1 MQLHGADGRH
11 RHADARA
18 RGPDQRGPSLRIS
31 SAQGGSCMAA
41 RISSTRGAGSEPE
54 RVTMA
59 RISSAQDQRQSNP

>member
-11 RHADARA
+11 RRADARA
-18 RGPDQRGPSLRIS
+18 RGPDQRGPSPRIS
-31 SAQGGSCMAA
+31 SAQGVQQHGRQDQQHAG
-41 RISSTRGAGSEPE
+41 RWIGAG